1 MGLFDS
7 LRHKKPHGDPLAG
20 GADGCF
26 DVLDAGGH
34 LVRYLPDDFDEI
46 WTTTDEHEAGHHVS
60 IGWLLLDEVVG
71 PGSGPGHVEIQQRAV
86 FTGGAQ
92 PLRAQRP
99 CRCRAGRRHD
109 VHPRLPQA
117 RPPGLTAAMRS

>member
-7 LRHKKPHGDPLAG
+7 LGHKKPQGDPLAG
-20 GADGCF
+20 GADGYF
-26 DVLDAGGH
+26 DVLGADGG

-46 WTTTDEHEAGHHVS
+46 WTTTDEHEAGRHVS

-86 FTGGAQ
+86 FTGGATGNFSVRSVPVDVGPDDATTYVLGYLKPGRQ
-92 PLRAQRP
+92 GSPLP
-99 CRCRAGRRHD
+99 
-109 VHPRLPQA
+109 
-117 RPPGLTAAMRS
+117 